1 MISTNELVA
10 RRLSL
15 LPNDLVR
22 RPDRTRHGE
31 RIGIV
36 SGRCGALKPGTALP
50 CQTREQATAT
60 DFNEPLAGAEGS
72 SPFFVEDAKCR
83 QADVA
88 DFLFTEDVFVA
99 LSSVARYRIQRRRW
113 GCYGCTACQRQRQS
127 GSTQNWYGFAP
138 TLSLG
143 SSRHRDSPETY
154 GPPHPQTA
162 AGYA

>member
-1 MISTNELVA
+1 
-10 RRLSL
+10 
-15 LPNDLVR
+15 
-22 RPDRTRHGE
+22 
-31 RIGIV
+31 
-36 SGRCGALKPGTALP
+36 LP

-88 DFLFTEDVFVA
+88 DFLFTEDLFVA
-99 LSSVARYRIQRRRW
+99 LSRLRVIVSNDGVGVAMDAPPLASDNDNPAAPR
-113 GCYGCTACQRQRQS
+113 T